1 VVGFLIVGVKIITPL
16 GHARTAAEAYFVQ
29 AAEVVDTMRVMI
41 TDDTIEGREDTFRWS
56 TMIAA
61 NTLADGTH
69 LTTVGR

>member
-1 VVGFLIVGVKIITPL
+1 
-16 GHARTAAEAYFVQ
+16 
-29 AAEVVDTMRVMI
+29 MI